1 MLRYSI
7 IFLMSLF
14 LTPVFALTVKEEAAR
29 TTGEAID
36 YSMTTISHH
45 EKSFVVGF
53 EFKEEVPAQ
62 TAEQRCRVDAC
73 NKACTKA
80 WTHKLDKNGDDGAI
94 EVSVCQELCAKQKPY
109 CLTHEGSGIEFPKIP
124 KSDMHDLAVV
134 YCAKV
139 NDEFCQ
145 GFK

>member
-1 MLRYSI
+1 MLRYPVI
-7 IFLMSLF
+7 LLMSL
-14 LTPVFALTVKEEAAR
+14 LVTPVLALTMKEEATR
-29 TTGEAID
+29 KIGEAID
-36 YSMTTISHH
+36 HSTTTISHH
-45 EKSFVVGF
+45 EKSFVVAF
-53 EFKEEVPAQ
+53 EFKEEVPAR
-62 TAEQRCRVDAC
+62 TAEQRCRLDAC

-94 EVSVCQELCAKQKPY
+94 EVNVCQELCAKQKTY
-109 CLTHEGSGIEFPKIP
+109 CLAHEGSSIEFPKIP